1 MSKQRTVV
9 VTGADRSL
17 GFELVRQY
25 LERGDIVFAGKYKA
39 NWHLLEELQPRFPD
53 RLTIVEMDVSSTE
66 SVNKVAEAI
75 LAKTDKIDILINN
88 AGVWLDHGAGTI
100 LDGAMDYDRML
111 AQFNINALGALRV
124 TQALIHAIL
133 KSYDRLVANVSSEAS
148 SLSGCRKDRQ
158 FGYCMSKVA
167 MNMQAVIVLNAIRS
181 MGGQVILLHPGNMQ
195 SVIGAPHGADAPFVE
210 MPTEDDVRFY
220 TTPEATA
227 KGFIEILSE
236 PERFAIRGPGF
247 VNYRGD
253 AMPF

>member
-39 NWHLLEELQPRFPD
+39 NWHLLEELQPRFPE
-53 RLTIVEMDVSSTE
+53 RLTVVELDVSSTE
-66 SVNKVAEAI
+66 SVGRAAEAI

-100 LDGAMDYDRML
+100 LDGPMDYDRML

-124 TQALIHAIL
+124 THALIRAIL

-227 KGFIEILSE
+227 RGFIEILSE